1 MKRKGK
7 SNLNKYF
14 EVVFKSKKKLE
25 KEEKFIVSQDLIS
38 RGIIEDLFIKVGGK
52 FTMITDKTTV
62 IEWIELSDDKQIYD
76 ANFNVIGLNDINFED
91 YIKIYN
97 TDEKKTGHFI
107 IKEYVT
113 YNGTQR
119 TLFLS
124 MKTDDL
130 DNKTYCEYYDK
141 TSNEFIYTERILGLD
156 KVIDNEQLKNKVKDC
171 FVEYKKE
178 NL

>member
-7 SNLNKYF
+7 SSLNKYF
-14 EVVFKSKKKLE
+14 EVIFKSKKKLD

-38 RGIIEDLFIKVGGK
+38 RGAIENLFIKIDGK
-52 FTMITDKTTV
+52 FTRITDKTTI
-62 IEWIELSDDKQIYD
+62 IEWIKLSDDKQIYD
-76 ANFNVIGLNDINFED
+76 ENFNVIELNDINFED

-97 TDEKKTGHFI
+97 KKEKKIGQFI
-107 IKEYVT
+107 IEKYIT
-113 YNGTQR
+113 YNKTR
-119 TLFLS
+119 CILFLS

-130 DNKTYCEYYDK
+130 DDKIYCEYYDR

-156 KVIDNEQLKNKVKDC
+156 RIIEDKQLKNKVKQYFED
-171 FVEYKKE
+171 YKKE